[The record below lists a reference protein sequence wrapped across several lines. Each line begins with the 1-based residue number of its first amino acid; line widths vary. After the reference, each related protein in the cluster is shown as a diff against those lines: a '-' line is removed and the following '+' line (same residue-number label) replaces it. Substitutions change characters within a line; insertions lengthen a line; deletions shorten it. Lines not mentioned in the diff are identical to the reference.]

1 MRSRRN
7 VLIAVS
13 AIVAVIVLAL
23 GGVYFARSSDAP
35 VDTGCQT
42 AKDLIKYSDD
52 KMADIARAIKA
63 NDEGVVDDRYEHQD
77 TTTMYR
83 EWADK
88 ISNYADKI
96 SDSETKAR
104 ASTVADKADA
114 LAKVFEKYSAPVPDA
129 QLPQAAIEKSKA
141 TTTAWNQYKAAE
153 NELRANCHIA
163 SDDSKL

>member
-1 MRSRRN
+1 MSRRN

-13 AIVAVIVLAL
+13 AVVAVIVLTL
-23 GGVYFARSSDAP
+23 GGVYFVRSSDAP
-35 VDTGCQT
+35 VDAGCQT
-42 AKDLIKYSDD
+42 TKDLIKYSDD
-52 KMADIARAIKA
+52 KMADIAKVIKE
-63 NDEGVVDDRYEHQD
+63 NNEGITNDRYEHQD

-88 ISNYADKI
+88 ISSYADKI
-96 SDSETKAR
+96 SNSETKAR

-114 LAKVFEKYSAPVPDA
+114 LAKVFEKYSAPVPDT
-129 QLPQAAIEKSKA
+129 QLPRAAIEKSEA

-163 SDDSKL
+163 SNDSKL